1 MAPIHIH
8 TDENLKEVIVA
19 RNKINKVCNLIQ
31 PQIIETLR
39 PFRGKKIIK
48 VTPYRTLMSKV
59 FEVLNPVLEEYRKSM
74 GGMYI
79 LDYQSNYSLS
89 LRVEILYKLH
99 YDNGVEVQ
107 HSLSDYLYLGLLENN
122 TYLKDED
129 VEICVRKEDYDFEEI
144 RLKILQLK
152 QLEEQFDALKS
163 ELSLFLR

>member
-1 MAPIHIH
+1 MAPIHFH
-8 TDENLKEVIVA
+8 RDNNLKEVIVA
-19 RNKINKVCNLIQ
+19 TNKINKVCNIIQ

-48 VTPYRTLMSKV
+48 VTPYRTLTSKV
-59 FEVLNPVLEEYRKSM
+59 FEVLNPVLEEYRKTM

-89 LRVEILYKLH
+89 LKVQVPYKLH
-99 YDNGVEVQ
+99 YDDGGFQ
-107 HSLSDYLYLGLLENN
+107 GSLSHFLYLGFLENS

-129 VEICVRKEDYDFEEI
+129 LKLCKSKEDYDFDEI
-144 RLKILQLK
+144 KLKMVQLK

-163 ELSLFLR
+163 ELSRFLR